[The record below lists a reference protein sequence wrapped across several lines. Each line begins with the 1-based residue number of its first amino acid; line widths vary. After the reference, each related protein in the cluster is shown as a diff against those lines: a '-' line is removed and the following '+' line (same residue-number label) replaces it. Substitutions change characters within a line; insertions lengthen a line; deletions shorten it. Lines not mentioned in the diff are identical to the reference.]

1 MAQLIEVPGQGVVEF
16 PDNMTDAQISDAIR
30 RSMGAQ
36 PPSAAPAQAAP
47 VAAPAPAAP
56 APAEKSVL
64 QSVDDRARWL
74 ANFVTL
80 GFADK
85 LAAKAD
91 EALGQGTYA
100 QNLANQRLRSAS
112 AENDVTLPEKLVMG
126 AAGIAPMVL
135 AGGVAG
141 AAASGARLAGAPAAV
156 TSALSSAAAPTTLAG
171 RVGLG
176 VAEGGLL
183 GAAEAVGR
191 DTDVTEGSLIGA
203 GIGAAVPVAGAAI
216 GRLISPV
223 TNVLTP
229 EQQRLAQE
237 MRARGFDL
245 TPAQSTGSKFLGYSE
260 SVLRDLP
267 GGTRSPRF
275 GQQELFN
282 EQVMRSAGIA
292 SKEVTPEVLESGF
305 KQIGSDI
312 GAVMKGKVFDFDAQ
326 YAKEIKTV
334 ADDVIGNLGLDIK
347 PAFKN
352 QLKELRKLSGQ
363 VSGEEVQKARTALL
377 QMIRQKSSDET
388 LVGGLERLRNVLDD
402 TVEKS
407 LPRTEAVRLKELRGQ
422 YKNLNRIG
430 EAYGRLGAQA
440 AAGNISPVALRQ
452 TVQRGA
458 TKDLEMLA
466 RGGDVFLR
474 ELPQSGTAPR
484 QNVYNMI
491 TGAAGGA
498 GLLAGGLPG
507 LATALGSTVATPYAV
522 NVAYNNP
529 LIRRWLEN
537 QLASRAGRAFPGA
550 STQIGRAA
558 TLGGLGLLD

>member
-16 PDNMTDAQISDAIR
+16 PDNMTDAQISEAIR

-36 PPSAAPAQAAP
+36 PPAG
-47 VAAPAPAAP
+47 APAAAPMAPAAAPP

-203 GIGAAVPVAGAAI
+203 GIGAAVPVAGAAL

-245 TPAQSTGSKFLGYSE
+245 TPAQATGSKFLGYSE

-275 GQQELFN
+275 GQQEMFN
-282 EQVMRSAGIA
+282 EQVMRTAGIA
-292 SKEVTPEVLESGF
+292 SKEVTPEVLESGI
-305 KQIGSDI
+305 KSVGGRIGNIITGKTIDFDSTLKKEIDNI
-312 GAVMKGKVFDFDAQ
+312 VARYENTLDTNVRPVFSAQAEGIKNSIGKVNGDFAQ
-326 YAKEIKTV
+326 NV
-334 ADDVIGNLGLDIK
+334 RS
-347 PAFKN
+347 
-352 QLKELRKLSGQ
+352 EL
-363 VSGEEVQKARTALL
+363 V
-377 QMIRQKSSDET
+377 
-388 LVGGLERLRNVLDD
+388 GLERNYAKQERLAGALGSLREAVDD
-402 TVEKS
+402 AIERS
-407 LPRTEAVRLKELRGQ
+407 LPRVDSKALREARGQ
-422 YKNLNRIG
+422 YKNLKRIE
-430 EAYGRLGAQA
+430 EAFDRGGALA

-452 TVQRGA
+452 TVRRGA
-458 TKDLEMLA
+458 TKDLETLA

-507 LATALGSTVATPYAV
+507 LAAALGSTVATPYAA

-529 LIRRWLEN
+529 LIRRWLESQRGRRLEEVSP
-537 QLASRAGRAFPGA
+537 QL
-550 STQIGRAA
+550 TRAA